1 MAMVP
6 EMMVTRCVLCCVAA
20 SARAERGG
28 RQAWPGVLGA
38 GPCFSTQGRLG
49 QCTSFRACYPY
60 FKLPD
65 FSTWETWVLG
75 VFDTCSYFGES
86 GRQVSATIAIA
97 QSRPVGMRI
106 SAQVCQTAQFAV
118 LSRGRVL

>member
-1 MAMVP
+1 MLP
-6 EMMVTRCVLCCVAA
+6 
-20 SARAERGG
+20 
-28 RQAWPGVLGA
+28 A

-75 VFDTCSYFGES
+75 VFDTCSYFGDS
-86 GRQVSATIAIA
+86 GRQVSASGLFFAFPVPEDA
-97 QSRPVGMRI
+97 YPGERRLWVARRAPANSR
-106 SAQVCQTAQFAV
+106 
-118 LSRGRVL
+118 